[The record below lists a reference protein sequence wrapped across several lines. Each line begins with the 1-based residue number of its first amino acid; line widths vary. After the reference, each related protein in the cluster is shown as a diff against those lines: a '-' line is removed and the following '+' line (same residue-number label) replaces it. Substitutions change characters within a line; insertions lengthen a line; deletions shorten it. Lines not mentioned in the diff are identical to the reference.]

1 MTARLNGQALIRQTL
16 SRRICVFI
24 LILSTAV
31 KLFSSDIFQPPESF
45 QMTGGVSAELY
56 MDNNSNILAYSPVF
70 TFFMGRVITGNFPVA
85 EAGFLSQTG
94 SVKVETQIFTHMKQ
108 RSMDSSTDELRNTTV
123 GFDFDVHWIWDKI
136 PLTISFPYT
145 EKRIR
150 WKEESGSNSNTIAIL
165 HYHTMAGELGYY
177 IFPNTEV
184 SVGFGYMQPD
194 LFYKTDP
201 SNIVYSYL
209 AWDISLFTISGKTVL
224 DLPGR
229 SWLLLEPTYSLI
241 KDQEN
246 NKLTGGSLSV
256 VYYPFQTLGIGV
268 SGSTSTFSGG
278 DNYWNNLMEAMG
290 ATKLGVSI
298 NTSLLPWLDLECYFN
313 KTTPEKE
320 GYDPVSVVGLKALV
334 RM

>member
-1 MTARLNGQALIRQTL
+1 MEKKIIARLNRQALNK
-16 SRRICVFI
+16 RICVFI
-24 LILSTAV
+24 LILFTAAKV
-31 KLFSSDIFQPPESF
+31 FSSDFLQPPESF
-45 QMTGGVSAELY
+45 QMTGGVFTEVY
-56 MDNNSNILAYSPVF
+56 MDDSSNSLAYSPVF
-70 TFFMGRVITGNFPVA
+70 TFFMGRVITGDFPVA

-94 SVKVETQIFTHMKQ
+94 SVTVETQIFTNLQQ
-108 RSMDSSTDELRNTTV
+108 RSMDSSTDKLEDTTV
-123 GFDFDVHWIWDKI
+123 GFDIDVNWIWDKI

-150 WKEESGSNSNTIAIL
+150 WKQELEPNSNTVAIL

-201 SNIVYSYL
+201 ANIVYSYL

-256 VYYPFQTLGIGV
+256 VYYPLQTLGIGV

-278 DNYWNNLMEAMG
+278 DNYWNDLMEVMG

-313 KTTPEKE
+313 RTTPEKE